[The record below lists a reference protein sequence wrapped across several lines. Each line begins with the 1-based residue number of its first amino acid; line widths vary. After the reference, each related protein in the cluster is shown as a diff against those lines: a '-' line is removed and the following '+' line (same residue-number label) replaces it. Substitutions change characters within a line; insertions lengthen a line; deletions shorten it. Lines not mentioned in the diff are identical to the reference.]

1 LKKDIISK
9 ELLKYMARDIA
20 RHILHL
26 KIEDDMELIDKEFTR
41 IEKRDADLVFKNG
54 EQIVH
59 IEIQNS
65 NHNQMPQRILR
76 YLSDMLFEFDALE
89 IKQYLLY
96 IGQKPCRM
104 QNSISKQDLAY
115 KYDIIDMRNIPC
127 EALLQSNDPSAVAL
141 SILCDFEGKEK
152 QTVVNAILLKLK
164 ELSHESEYP
173 NFLKILN
180 VYSTN
185 RNLENEVEKGVQM
198 LSVDIE
204 KTPFY
209 KIGERKGLEKG
220 LEKGAIIIAKQM
232 LKLGLD
238 KEIVSKATNLSIE
251 KINEIQKE
259 IL

>member
-1 LKKDIISK
+1 
-9 ELLKYMARDIA
+9 MARDIS

-26 KIEDDMELIDKEFTR
+26 KIEDNMELVDKEFTR

-59 IEIQNS
+59 IEIQNN
-65 NHNQMPQRILR
+65 NHLQMHQRMLR
-76 YLSDMLFEFDALE
+76 YLSDILFEFEALE

-96 IGQKPCRM
+96 IGQKPCNM
-104 QNSISKQDLAY
+104 KNSIRKQDLDY

-141 SILCDFEGKEK
+141 SILCDFKGKDK
-152 QTVVNAILLKLK
+152 QTVVNTILLRLK
-164 ELSHESEYP
+164 ELSNESEYP

-198 LSVDIE
+198 LTVDIE

-209 KIGERKGLEKG
+209 KIGERKGIEKG
-220 LEKGAIIIAKQM
+220 IKDGIQQGIEKGIEKGAIMMVKQM
-232 LKLGLD
+232 LKFGLD
-238 KEIVSKATNLSIE
+238 KEAIFKITNLSIE

-259 IL
+259 LV